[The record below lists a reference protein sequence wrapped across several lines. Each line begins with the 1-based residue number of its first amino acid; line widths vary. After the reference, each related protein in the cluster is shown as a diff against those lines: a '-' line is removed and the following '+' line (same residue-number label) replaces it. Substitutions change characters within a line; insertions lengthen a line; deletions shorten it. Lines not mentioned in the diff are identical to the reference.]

1 LYICCQMIMPV
12 KLYIKYMVSNRCK
25 MAVKDVF
32 INLGLH
38 IMSVELGVVEIEE
51 IISEDIH
58 SHLRILLQ
66 DLGFELM
73 DDRNTVLIER
83 IKNAVI
89 ELIYNTDELVKIN
102 FSDYLSKKLN
112 HDYSYLANVFSKKEG
127 TSIEQFVISHKVE
140 RVKELMIYDDLHVT
154 EIAYRMNYSSVA
166 HLSSQFKKI
175 TGMTPSG
182 FKKLR
187 KIKQ

>member
-1 LYICCQMIMPV
+1 MPV

-38 IMSVELGVVEIEE
+38 ILSVELGVVEIEE
-51 IISEDIH
+51 VISEDIH
-58 SHLRILLQ
+58 SQLRILLH

-73 DDRNTVLIER
+73 DDKNTVLIER

-89 ELIYNTDELVKIN
+89 ELIYNTDELVKVN
-102 FSDYLSKKLN
+102 FSDYLSDKLN

-127 TSIEQFVISHKVE
+127 TNIEQFVITHKVE
-140 RVKELMIYDDLHVT
+140 RVKELMIYDDLHIT

-166 HLSSQFKKI
+166 HLSFQFKKI
-175 TGMTPSG
+175 TGMSPSG

-187 KIKQ
+187 KIKQP